1 MEYKES
7 FQKIFNK
14 KSLKIVLIIYMVC
27 CIMSFICFSFMK
39 LIGINDEITSNT
51 LIVLGILVAIYGV
64 VFYKC
69 YKWVAACDSMD
80 PKALNVTKILV
91 LTITY
96 FQYLYLNFTMHL
108 NSVWLIAIFFV
119 ILGALFFDLKMI
131 IASVVLSA
139 LCIVIVFINNPSILK
154 YEKLASAEIYMTIV
168 TVVITFIL
176 LFIMVCMASKLLK
189 SISEKESKIRE
200 ENEKLL
206 KLFKRISEISNTI
219 LSSSENLSAAIT
231 QQTSS
236 LVEVSDATSL
246 ASQNSDKMLDKS
258 NNNEDVLHTLLNTNE
273 NVVHKIKDSKDKI
286 NNLIGITEENQISLN
301 ATLSIILNIKDE
313 IANTFEST
321 KDLEDKSAKVDEILN
336 LIGTISEQT
345 NLLALN
351 ASIEAARAG
360 EYGKGFA
367 VVADEIRKLSE
378 DTKQSLHEASTIVSE
393 LKNKINIVQDQMNDN
408 NQKSQEGNSII
419 NETVNRIKDMNNHLK
434 SFSSNITAINESSNT
449 LFLQTKNAVKFN
461 KEISNI
467 TKNTISQYHTVAE
480 TISQNASTCE
490 EIEAN
495 INELKNIAEDM
506 NKLVK

>member
-189 SISEKESKIRE
+189 SISEKEAKIRE

-434 SFSSNITAINESSNT
+434 SFSSNITAISESSNT